1 MSAFISMLESWA
13 GNLIIIGLSIFCL
26 RTVVLWVFFP
36 DRDWKC
42 VLSPN
47 RATQN
52 HSKRPVIII

>member
-36 DRDWKC
+36 DRDWKKWMTLEEYW
-42 VLSPN
+42 VANS
-47 RATQN
+47 
-52 HSKRPVIII
+52 S